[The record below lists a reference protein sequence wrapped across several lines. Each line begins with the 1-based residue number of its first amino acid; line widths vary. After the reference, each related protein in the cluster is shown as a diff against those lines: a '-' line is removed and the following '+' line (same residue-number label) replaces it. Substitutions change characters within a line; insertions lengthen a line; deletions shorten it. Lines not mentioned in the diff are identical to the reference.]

1 MDKKV
6 RGGSTHYESAKSALE
21 VLKSDTVSPHF
32 DESNASKSLGGMVRS
47 LQEIPFK
54 ITLANFEMAKI
65 GGSYLNKVEKSVVC
79 LDSSGKFWQNDNK
92 AGKNLLNSAL
102 VIPPLSD
109 GLSPFPIFE
118 MVSENNKTLDFIE
131 MLQRAWA
138 HMATALNNTPVK
150 GPDVAITDLSFSN
163 IHAFLEVLDKEN
175 LPSYLTKCYES
186 MMAKSDFPFP
196 TKVTIC
202 ENHIIPFLLRSA
214 RERIDDKILADTC
227 VAGLLLVMQAPSMG
241 EALNVWKN
249 LVICHVSKCV
259 DKKARDFIKAAS
271 SDSSSTIEDIDEY
284 EDMTD
289 FSDTTPADE
298 VARFGERKSL
308 RTSSP
313 FYTLF
318 MRAIN
323 EVEQKNSSNES
334 ASNELYAPAFI
345 KYAAKQFM
353 SLFPLMSAVCLDGK
367 LMNNAYVELH
377 WRSLRAEMAAIPKAQ
392 QWPSVLIGHRHQQT
406 RRQAGEI
413 REHSLIPNLRF
424 GGKARSSSKT
434 SKHRKLMAEL
444 SGQSSE
450 SKVFRPTPTK
460 RKSTSKVN
468 ESFEKSKEH
477 WMPKVSKTV
486 KKTENYMK
494 GKVLDLNLASSLV
507 QREV

>member
-1 MDKKV
+1 
-6 RGGSTHYESAKSALE
+6 
-21 VLKSDTVSPHF
+21 
-32 DESNASKSLGGMVRS
+32 
-47 LQEIPFK
+47 
-54 ITLANFEMAKI
+54 
-65 GGSYLNKVEKSVVC
+65 
-79 LDSSGKFWQNDNK
+79 
-92 AGKNLLNSAL
+92 
-102 VIPPLSD
+102 
-109 GLSPFPIFE
+109 
-118 MVSENNKTLDFIE
+118 
-131 MLQRAWA
+131 
-138 HMATALNNTPVK
+138 
-150 GPDVAITDLSFSN
+150 
-163 IHAFLEVLDKEN
+163 
-175 LPSYLTKCYES
+175 
-186 MMAKSDFPFP
+186 MMARSDFPYP

-214 RERIDDKILADTC
+214 RERIDDKVLADTC

-241 EALNVWKN
+241 EALNIWKN
-249 LVICHVSKCV
+249 LVICHVSKRV

-271 SDSSSTIEDIDEY
+271 SDSSSAIQDSDEY

-308 RTSSP
+308 RTNSP

-334 ASNELYAPAFI
+334 ASNELYAPTFI

-353 SLFPLMSAVCLDGK
+353 SLFPLMSAVYLDGK
-367 LMNNAYVELH
+367 LMNNVYVELH
-377 WRSLRAEMAAIPKAQ
+377 WRSLRAEMAAIAQ

-424 GGKARSSSKT
+424 GGKARSSTKT
-434 SKHRKLMAEL
+434 SKHKKLMAEF

-477 WMPKVSKTV
+477 WMPKVSKTG
-486 KKTENYMK
+486 KKPDNYMK
-494 GKVLDLNLASSLV
+494 GKVLDLNVASSLV
-507 QREV
+507 NTQV